1 MVFTRTIHTH
11 CYGVMNILSLV
22 EFIKTREIVLEYP
35 LCHLNH
41 NNFVQNECCKVYGVA
56 RFNIFRYF
64 DPILLNTRSSSSP
77 KRAYNNAF

>member
-1 MVFTRTIHTH
+1 MVQRYIHTH
-11 CYGVMNILSLV
+11 CNGVMNILSLV
-22 EFIKTREIVLEYP
+22 EFIKTREIVLDYP

-77 KRAYNNAF
+77 KRAYNNVF

>member
-1 MVFTRTIHTH
+1 MTMVFTRTN
-11 CYGVMNILSLV
+11 GVMNILSLV
-22 EFIKTREIVLEYP
+22 EFIKTREIVLDYP

-41 NNFVQNECCKVYGVA
+41 NFFCQNECCKVYGVA

-77 KRAYNNAF
+77 KRAYNNTF